1 MLHSTKQWQVLSTL
15 QGLSGT
21 NERLVSTTTSNFQCT
36 RRTTLKILGKLDSA
50 HIMRIR
56 GLQDRTKRDRIISLQ
71 LGQLSSK
78 LEELKE
84 ISERSATEHRILESL
99 RYQRMEARQE
109 KIIDAHAQTFEWI
122 FDSSN
127 RLSHEENFIE
137 WLTNGNDIFWVTGK
151 AGSGKSTLMKFLSN
165 HKSSTSALQRWADE
179 KELIT
184 ATFYFWHAGTELQR
198 SQEGL
203 LQSLLHGVLSQ
214 CPEIMPQVLS
224 KRWEL
229 CSRPQYTQSHWTRAE
244 LLDAFAQLSNQDT
257 LKKRFCF
264 FIDGLDE
271 YDGDH
276 SEVVD
281 LVQGFARSKDIKVCL
296 SSRPWNV
303 FTRAFGLGSHPNFH
317 LEDLTQQ
324 DIKSYVQDT
333 LGGNKLFCQLA
344 EGKDSARCRELE
356 DSIVC
361 RAQGVFLWV
370 FLVVRSLMEGLT
382 NADRITD
389 LERRLQSL
397 PTDLEAYFRHMLE
410 NIEEFYVQQTV
421 QTFHIALQAV
431 EPLSLMTY
439 AMMDELEDNPKYA
452 IELPVRQMTNTE
464 IESRCQDMKL
474 RINARCK
481 DLLQITR
488 KKVQKVR
495 EVDSVNTVNLSR
507 SEALPLSKS
516 NALSETLLLESNFT
530 DDSSYTVSPFKQ
542 AYVTNVSDI
551 RIETDETSNCEQ
563 SLHPLEPNSIDGGP
577 DTFFLFG
584 DQALATNVS
593 DIQNIETDE
602 TSKCEHSLHPSEPNS
617 IDDDSDTC
625 FPSDDQALATN
636 VSQSQNTESDETS
649 NCELSLHPFF
659 EYEVEFLHRT
669 VKDFFQ
675 VSDVQGFIAS
685 RIPETFNSC
694 ALLCHAFLAQIKVA
708 PIELHHFNQPGELS
722 DLVDDLAHYAHQ
734 VETQTAS
741 PIIELLDEL
750 SEVIR
755 VHRNSLRKQRS
766 DGSMTEPVLIDPS
779 MSRLCQSFLGFAV
792 QRDLRLYVTH
802 KLDERLRRGSATSE
816 FDELV
821 LDALEPSV
829 TSKYGAPSSN
839 LTLLRLLVDR
849 GVDLN
854 RTLSPLSVW
863 DQIIGRIS
871 SQWAHST
878 NDTRVYQLGL
888 VITLLE
894 VGADPNWSRWQDRLG
909 WVKFVLIPFENWRTR
924 SVGFETALTR
934 TIVALCERGIDPYW
948 EFEGHTLWYHIIRS
962 ICDGAQTSAPLSLET
977 TELVLV
983 IIKRFMG
990 LGAQLDDMVYQN
1002 VDKYEQGYFVGLES
1016 LSVTDVLTRIL
1027 TKKQLEELELL
1038 QGRAVQKSSKAKASG
1053 AQRRRKKKRRR
1064 EERRKILG
1072 H

>member
-1 MLHSTKQWQVLSTL
+1 M
-15 QGLSGT
+15 
-21 NERLVSTTTSNFQCT
+21 
-36 RRTTLKILGKLDSA
+36 RRTTLSILKKLDAA
-50 HIMRIR
+50 HKMRIR
-56 GLQDRTKRDRIISLQ
+56 SLQDRTDRDQIINLQ

-78 LEELKE
+78 LEEIKE
-84 ISERSATEHRILESL
+84 IAERSVTEYRILESL

-109 KIIDAHAQTFEWI
+109 RIIDAHAQTFEWI
-122 FDSSN
+122 FDSSSQ
-127 RLSHEENFIE
+127 LPHKGNFLE
-137 WLTNGNDIFWVTGK
+137 WLTNGNDIFWITGK
-151 AGSGKSTLMKFLSN
+151 AGSGKSTLMKFLS
-165 HKSSTSALQRWADE
+165 HHQSSRSALQRWADE
-179 KELIT
+179 SELIT
-184 ATFYFWHAGTELQR
+184 ATFYFWHAGTELQK

-203 LQSLLHGVLSQ
+203 LQSLLHEVFSQ
-214 CPEIMPQVLS
+214 CPEIMPQVIS
-224 KRWEL
+224 RRWEL
-229 CSRPQYTQSHWTRAE
+229 CSRTQYTHGDWTRAE

-281 LVQGFARSKDIKVCL
+281 LVQRFARSKDIKVCL

-303 FTRAFGLGSHPNFH
+303 FIRAFGLGSHPKIH

-333 LGGNKLFCQLA
+333 LGGNQLFCQLA
-344 EGKDSARCRELE
+344 EGKDFARCRKLE
-356 DSIVC
+356 DSIVR

-421 QTFHIALQAV
+421 QTFHVALQAV

-439 AMMDELEDNPKYA
+439 AMMDELEENPRYA
-452 IELPVRQMTNTE
+452 IELPVQQMTTTD

-495 EVDSVNTVNLSR
+495 KVDSVNTVDLSR
-507 SEALPLSKS
+507 SEALPSSKP
-516 NALSETLLLESNFT
+516 NDLSETLLLESKFI
-530 DDSSYTVSPFKQ
+530 DDGSYTVSPFKK
-542 AYVTNVSDI
+542 AHFTNV
-551 RIETDETSNCEQ
+551 T
-563 SLHPLEPNSIDGGP
+563 
-577 DTFFLFG
+577 
-584 DQALATNVS
+584 

-602 TSKCEHSLHPSEPNS
+602 TYECEQSLHPFEPELMEDDTDTFSLSEDHAPAANESEPRNIETDETTNCVKTLHPFEPNL

-625 FPSDDQALATN
+625 FPSEDQDLATN
-636 VSQSQNTESDETS
+636 VSQSQNNESDETS
-649 NCELSLHPFF
+649 DCELSLHPFF
-659 EYEVEFLHRT
+659 EYEVDFLHRT

-675 VSDVQGFIAS
+675 VGDVQRFIAS
-685 RIPETFNSC
+685 GIPETFNSC

-734 VETQTAS
+734 LETQTARPS
-741 PIIELLDEL
+741 IELLDEL
-750 SEVIR
+750 SDVIR
-755 VHRNSLRKQRS
+755 VHRNSLSERRS
-766 DGSMTEPVLIDPS
+766 DGSMTEPFLIDPS
-779 MSRLCQSFLGFAV
+779 MSKLCQSFLGFAV

-802 KLDERLRRGSATSE
+802 KLDECLRQGSDTSE
-816 FDELV
+816 LDELV

-839 LTLLRLLVDR
+839 LTLLRLVVDR

-863 DQIIGRIS
+863 DQIIRNIN
-871 SQWAHST
+871 SQWVHST
-878 NDTRVYQLGL
+878 NHTRVHQLEM
-888 VITLLE
+888 VIALLE
-894 VGADPNWSRWQDRLG
+894 VGADPNWSRWQDRLR
-909 WVKFVLIPFENWRTR
+909 WVEFVLIPSENWRTR
-924 SVGFETALTR
+924 SVEFETALTR

-948 EFEGHTLWYHIIRS
+948 EFEGYALWYHFIRS
-962 ICDGAQTSAPLSLET
+962 IYDEAQLSAPLALET
-977 TELVLV
+977 TELILV
-983 IIKRFMG
+983 IVRRFMG
-990 LGAQLDDMVYQN
+990 LGARLDDIVYDHVN
-1002 VDKYEQGYFVGLES
+1002 RYEEGNFVGLES
-1016 LSVTDVLTRIL
+1016 MSVTDVLTRVL

-1038 QGRAVQKSSKAKASG
+1038 QGRAVQKSSDAKASG
-1053 AQRRRKKKRRR
+1053 AQRRRKKKRRK
-1064 EERRKILG
+1064 ERRKLLG
-1072 H
+1072 D

>member
-1 MLHSTKQWQVLSTL
+1 MK
-15 QGLSGT
+15 
-21 NERLVSTTTSNFQCT
+21 
-36 RRTTLKILGKLDSA
+36 RTTLDILEKLDTA

-56 GLQDRTKRDRIISLQ
+56 SLQDRTNRDQLITLQ

-78 LEELKE
+78 LEELKD
-84 ISERSATEHRILESL
+84 IAERSATEYRILESL
-99 RYQRMEARQE
+99 RYHRMEARQE
-109 KIIDAHAQTFEWI
+109 KIIDAHAQTFKWI
-122 FDSSN
+122 FDSSSQ
-127 RLSHEENFIE
+127 LSSKANFVE
-137 WLTNGNDIFWVTGK
+137 WLTNGNDIFWITGK
-151 AGSGKSTLMKFLSN
+151 AGSGKSTLMKFLS
-165 HKSSTSALQRWADE
+165 HHRSSTSALQRWAGD

-184 ATFYFWHAGTELQR
+184 ATFYFWYAGTELQK
-198 SQEGL
+198 SQQGL
-203 LQSLLHGVLSQ
+203 LQSLLHGLLSQ
-214 CPEIMPQVLS
+214 CPEIMPQVIS

-229 CSRPQYTQSHWTRAE
+229 CTRTQYTDSRWTRAE
-244 LLDAFAQLSNQDT
+244 LLDAFAQLSNQHT

-281 LVQGFARSKDIKVCL
+281 LVQGFARSRDIKVCL

-303 FTRAFGLGSHPNFH
+303 FTRAFGLGSHPKFH

-356 DSIVC
+356 NGVVC

-389 LERRLQSL
+389 LERRLESL

-421 QTFHIALQAV
+421 QTFHVALQAV

-439 AMMDELEDNPKYA
+439 AMMDELEENPRYA
-452 IELPVRQMTNTE
+452 IELPVQQMTTTD
-464 IESRCQDMKL
+464 IESQCQDMKL

-495 EVDSVNTVNLSR
+495 KVDSVNTVDLSR
-507 SEALPLSKS
+507 LEALPLSKP
-516 NALSETLLLESNFT
+516 NPLSETLL
-530 DDSSYTVSPFKQ
+530 P
-542 AYVTNVSDI
+542 
-551 RIETDETSNCEQ
+551 
-563 SLHPLEPNSIDGGP
+563 EPNIIDDGP
-577 DTFFLFG
+577 YTLSRCKEV
-584 DQALATNVS
+584 ARVRNASESL
-593 DIQNIETDE
+593 NIETDE
-602 TSKCEHSLHPSEPNS
+602 TSDCEQPLHPFEPNL
-617 IDDDSDTC
+617 INDDSDT
-625 FPSDDQALATN
+625 FSTSEEQARVRNA
-636 VSQSQNTESDETS
+636 SESLNIETDETS
-649 NCELSLHPFF
+649 DCEQPLHPFEPNLMNDDSGTWCTAEEQALIRKASVIHDMKTGKISNCEQSLHPFF
-659 EYEVEFLHRT
+659 EYEVDFLHRT
-669 VKDFFQ
+669 VKDFFKL
-675 VSDVQGFIAS
+675 SDVQRFIAS

-734 VETQTAS
+734 VETQTAR
-741 PIIELLDEL
+741 PTVELLDEL
-750 SEVIR
+750 SDVIR
-755 VHRNSLRKQRS
+755 VHRDSLRKRWFE
-766 DGSMTEPVLIDPS
+766 GFRMETFLTNPS
-779 MSRLCQSFLGFAV
+779 MNRLCQSILGFAV

-802 KLDERLRRGSATSE
+802 KLDERLRWGSPTSE

-829 TSKYGAPSSN
+829 TSKYDVPSPN
-839 LTLLRLLVDR
+839 LALLRLLVDR

-854 RTLSPLSVW
+854 RTPLSVR
-863 DQIIGRIS
+863 DQIIDEIS
-871 SQWAHST
+871 SKWTYST
-878 NDTRVYQLGL
+878 EDTRVYRLEM
-888 VITLLE
+888 VIALLE
-894 VGADPNWSRWQDRLG
+894 VGADPNWSQWQDRLG
-909 WVKFVLIPFENWRTR
+909 WVKFVLIPSENWRTR
-924 SVGFETALTR
+924 SLGFETVLTR
-934 TIVALCERGIDPYW
+934 TIVAFCERGIDPYW
-948 EFEGHTLWYHIIRS
+948 EFEGYTLWSHFIRS
-962 ICDGAQTSAPLSLET
+962 IYDGARTYAPLSLQT
-977 TELVLV
+977 TGLLLVV
-983 IIKRFMG
+983 IKKFIG
-990 LGAQLDDMVYQN
+990 LGAQLDDVVYHD
-1002 VDKYEQGYFVGLES
+1002 VDKYEKGFFVGLEC

-1038 QGRAVQKSSKAKASG
+1038 QRRGVQKSSRGKASG
-1053 AQRRRKKKRRR
+1053 AQRRMKKKKRK
-1064 EERRKILG
+1064 ERRKVLG
-1072 H
+1072 C

>member
-1 MLHSTKQWQVLSTL
+1 MLHSTKQGKVFSTL

-21 NERLVSTTTSNFQCT
+21 NERLVSTTTSNFHCI
-36 RRTTLKILGKLDSA
+36 RRTTLSILKKLDAA
-50 HIMRIR
+50 HVMRIR
-56 GLQDRTKRDRIISLQ
+56 SLQDRTNRDQILSLQ

-84 ISERSATEHRILESL
+84 IAERSATEYRILETL

-122 FDSSN
+122 FDPSSQ
-127 RLSHEENFIE
+127 LSPKDNFLE
-137 WLTNGNDIFWVTGK
+137 WLINGNDIFWVTGK
-151 AGSGKSTLMKFLSN
+151 AGSGKSTLMKFLSH
-165 HKSSTSALQRWADE
+165 HKSSTSALQRWADGN
-179 KELIT
+179 ELIT
-184 ATFYFWHAGTELQR
+184 ATFYFWHAGTELQK

-203 LQSLLHGVLSQ
+203 LQSLLYEVLYQ
-214 CPEIMPQVLS
+214 CPEIMPQVIS

-229 CSRPQYTQSHWTRAE
+229 CSRTQYTHGHWTRAE
-244 LLDAFAQLSNQDT
+244 LLDAFAQLSNQDA

-271 YDGDH
+271 YDGNH

-281 LVQGFARSKDIKVCL
+281 LVQGFARSKDIKLCL

-303 FTRAFGLGSHPNFH
+303 FIRAFGLGSHSKFH

-324 DIKSYVQDT
+324 DIKMYVQDT
-333 LGGNKLFCQLA
+333 LGGNKLFCQLS

-356 DSIVC
+356 DSIVR

-410 NIEEFYVQQTV
+410 NIEDIYVQQTV
-421 QTFHIALQAV
+421 QTFHVALQAV
-431 EPLSLMTY
+431 KPLSLMTY
-439 AMMDELEDNPKYA
+439 AMMDELEENPRYA
-452 IELPVRQMTNTE
+452 IELPVQQLTTTD

-481 DLLQITR
+481 DLLQIAR

-495 EVDSVNTVNLSR
+495 KVDSVNTVDLLGPND
-507 SEALPLSKS
+507 
-516 NALSETLLLESNFT
+516 LSETLLLEADSI
-530 DDSSYTVSPFKQ
+530 DDASYTFSPFKQ

-551 RIETDETSNCEQ
+551 QKIETDETSNFEQ
-563 SLHPLEPNSIDGGP
+563 FLHPYEPNS
-577 DTFFLFG
+577 T
-584 DQALATNVS
+584 
-593 DIQNIETDE
+593 
-602 TSKCEHSLHPSEPNS
+602 
-617 IDDDSDTC
+617 DDDSDTC
-625 FPSDDQALATN
+625 FPSEDQDLATN
-636 VSQSQNTESDETS
+636 VSQSQNIEADETS

-659 EYEVEFLHRT
+659 EYEVDFLHRT

-675 VSDVQGFIAS
+675 VSDVQKFITS
-685 RIPETFNSC
+685 RIPETFTSC

-708 PIELHHFNQPGELS
+708 PIELHHFNQPGELW

-734 VETQTAS
+734 VETQTGR

-755 VHRNSLRKQRS
+755 VHRDSLRERRS
-766 DGSMTEPVLIDPS
+766 DGSMTEPFLIDPS

-802 KLDERLRRGSATSE
+802 KLDERLRKGSATSE
-816 FDELV
+816 FDELA

-829 TSKYGAPSSN
+829 TSKYGTPSRN
-839 LTLLRLLVDR
+839 LTLLRLVVDK

-863 DQIIGRIS
+863 DQIIGKIG
-871 SQWAHST
+871 SQWVHSM
-878 NDTRVYQLGL
+878 NHTRVHQLEM
-888 VITLLE
+888 VIALLE
-894 VGADPNWSRWQDRLG
+894 VGADPNWSLWQDRLG
-909 WVKFVLIPFENWRTR
+909 WVRFVLIPSENWRTG

-934 TIVALCERGIDPYW
+934 TIVALCERGIDPNW
-948 EFEGHTLWYHIIRS
+948 EFEGYTLWCHFIRS
-962 ICDGAQTSAPLSLET
+962 IYDGAQSSAPLSLET

-983 IIKRFMG
+983 IIRRFMG
-990 LGAQLDDMVYQN
+990 LGAQLDVMVYHDVN
-1002 VDKYEQGYFVGLES
+1002 KYEDGDLVGLES
-1016 LSVTDVLTRIL
+1016 LSVIDVLTRIL
-1027 TKKQLEELELL
+1027 TKKQLEELDLL
-1038 QGRAVQKSSKAKASG
+1038 QMRTVQKSSKVKPSG
-1053 AQRRRKKKRRR
+1053 AQRRRKRNRRK
-1064 EERRKILG
+1064 ERRKLEG